1 MYLCSIVKTKIKT
14 MKSEITQME
23 FDIPQLRQM
32 VLENTDRIEK
42 NESVINRMGVEA
54 TEQTHRISA
63 LEEWLEN
70 SRREREREMRDS
82 RERMAWLEKFAADSR
97 IEHEKR
103 IREIREEWKETGRQV
118 KEMFAETRKEV
129 KAMFAET
136 HEEVKAMSAETRKF
150 LEEMSVDTRKKI
162 DEMSAET
169 HRFLEEMSVDTRK
182 KIDEMSA
189 ETRKFKEEM
198 AAETCKFK
206 EAMSAE
212 THRFLEEMSVDTRK
226 KIDEM
231 SIETRKFKEE
241 MSAETCKFKE
251 AMAAET
257 RKFLEEMSVDTRKKI
272 DEMSIETRKK
282 VEEISAETRKNVEE
296 SGKTRENMNKMIADA
311 NAFLR
316 RFSIEFL
323 GVTGHIVEGLV
334 SSSTENVFK
343 KAGFIL
349 HNSGKNLK
357 RGLDSENKQMEVD
370 VILGNEKVVVPVEVK
385 TNFTKK
391 KVKRFVHKME
401 LFRSFFP
408 ECADKEVVAAVAAI
422 NYDTDADVLAH
433 EEGLLVIRVS
443 SDDIFTL
450 DPVDEKQ
457 LRKF

>member
-1 MYLCSIVKTKIKT
+1 
-14 MKSEITQME
+14 ME
-23 FDIPQLRQM
+23 FDVPQLRQM
-32 VLENTDRIEK
+32 VLDNTVRIEK
-42 NESVINRMGVEA
+42 NESVISRMGVEA
-54 TEQTHRISA
+54 AGQTQKISS

-70 SRREREREMRDS
+70 SRRERELDIRRS
-82 RERMAWLEKFAADSR
+82 RERMDRLEKLAEESR
-97 IEHEKR
+97 IEHER
-103 IREIREEWKETGRQV
+103 FRREDREQWKETRKEV

-136 HEEVKAMSAETRKF
+136 HEEVKAMSAET
-150 LEEMSVDTRKKI
+150 
-162 DEMSAET
+162 

-182 KIDEMSA
+182 KIDEMSN

-198 AAETCKFK
+198 AAET
-206 EAMSAE
+206 
-212 THRFLEEMSVDTRK
+212 
-226 KIDEM
+226 
-231 SIETRKFKEE
+231 RKFKEE
-241 MSAETCKFKE
+241 MSAETH
-251 AMAAET
+251 
-257 RKFLEEMSVDTRKKI
+257 RFLEEMSVDTRKKI

-357 RGLDSENKQMEVD
+357 RGLASENKQMEVD
-370 VILGNEKVVVPVEVK
+370 VMLGNEKVVVPVEVK